1 MTSQEKRQTVA
12 NKYAILIG
20 RNYYSQTKRDYC
32 YRKYSDGLYYSD
44 CSSSVSY
51 AYKEAGLGFGILNT
65 AGMYYSS
72 KLTFVDV
79 EIKKGIPTDFSKLR
93 VGDMLLFAG
102 SDSTRPQKIGHI
114 EMIYSINSDGTVTI
128 CGHGSG
134 RPSFKDLKEYCT
146 TRYNSWAGGGWRKQL
161 VCIKRYIQDDGS
173 ELQDIKPCG
182 WVNENGGW
190 RYYLAPEGNNNN
202 LGTHYV
208 QNDWYKW
215 QSDNDGK
222 FYWSYFD
229 TNGFALTD
237 TLFTWKDNK
246 FYFNESQIMIESQWR
261 TIDGHNYY
269 FTTSGEMAT
278 SAYVKSKDVNSN
290 TYYWVDAKGR
300 YCPQWDTTDTG
311 NYPIVI

>member
-114 EMIYSINSDGTVTI
+114 EMVYSINSDGTVTI

-182 WVNENGGW
+182 WVNEDGGW

-215 QSDNDGK
+215 QSDNDSK
-222 FYWSYFD
+222 FYWSYF
-229 TNGFALTD
+229 NALGFALTS
-237 TLFTWKDNK
+237 TLFDWKDNK

-261 TIDGHNYY
+261 TIDGYDYY
-269 FTTSGEMAT
+269 FTASGEMAT
-278 SAYVKSKDVNSN
+278 SAYIKSKDVNSN
-290 TYYWVDAKGR
+290 IYYWVDTKGR

>member
-114 EMIYSINSDGTVTI
+114 EMVYSINSDGTVTI

-146 TRYNSWAGGGWRKQL
+146 TRYNAWAGGGWRKQL

-182 WVNENGGW
+182 WVNEDGGW

-208 QNDWYKW
+208 KNDWYKW
-215 QSDNDGK
+215 QSENNGK

-229 TNGFALTD
+229 ANGFALTN
-237 TLFTWKDNK
+237 TLFDWKDNK

-261 TIDGHNYY
+261 TIDGHDYY
-269 FTTSGEMAT
+269 FTASGEMAT
-278 SAYVKSKDVNSN
+278 NAYVKSKDVNSN
-290 TYYWVDAKGR
+290 IYYWVDTNGR